1 MAVSLDIKKE
11 FLNDFQ
17 KKVITARKLLFNGNH
32 KWSSRIFDNLSLE
45 IEKIEWMDPQKKHR
59 LIMVITNS
67 WWIYL
72 NSLKRSKKGKVNIDV
87 IKYIDAYKRFLSFLS
102 KLDDFYL
109 FNNFSTN
116 LLRQFVKMEGLSQ
129 IGITKFI
136 NSFCAKLIE
145 RKDYQ
150 RLLEL
155 QILQI
160 FLRKS
165 VVPSEFFQLSM
176 EMLSKT
182 VYKIEPSKR
191 SLFLY
196 ILFENVCLEYKLMED
211 SSEFVKYINK
221 ILLNRLPG
229 TLKNEISG
237 VNRITINERSFSA
250 ILIDLDDLIYY
261 LNNNGEYN
269 WIIVIIRSIYLKIQ
283 EFKSFGEAISYIRK
297 FIDLSIKRN
306 RFEITF
312 AIYDYLED
320 QFIYQTDLSYDNI
333 LIELW
338 VEACKNFVDMDEK
351 KYLLQSLEK
360 LNTHLKLP
368 QTSSQI
374 YHYFYT
380 CNIMWQ
386 FKSEFFSLEQRD
398 FWRMMFYRALYEEGN
413 YSVAEKITP
422 FLEGDF
428 NKLLSDLESLNKEAE
443 PLKNQI
449 YSFED
454 TDESQKSILDP
465 FSIKQMVIRINS
477 LGKISYRM
485 ISIENNY
492 VDGAIT
498 NEFWNDSQIIEIFN
512 ELFYDAKARKFN
524 FNLTEFGKLLY
535 IFLPKQIRDFF
546 KSFKENLSYIP
557 QIYFILDTMTI
568 PFDLIYDNN
577 FFLLKF
583 SSGYKIGEIPLKGIT
598 FEKKFSPQLQNET
611 SESNYN
617 VMIIESINST
627 EPLKWNEAKKQKEII
642 FQFSAGSE
650 ELNFITNYF
659 NERPE
664 ISQLNALNGMKSTR
678 DEILM
683 NLSKDLYHIII
694 FVGNIFYSEMSP
706 KNSFFLTNDNQ
717 ILTLNDIIK
726 ALSQKDSKIQP
737 FLFFNTQIF
746 DIEGIKLKNV
756 LKTFGK
762 IIHQFDENNITGIL
776 SRNFPLFNAMTKEIF
791 ANFFNNLLNNNSQ
804 GDSLLKARQQSI
816 AHIIES
822 GGEKQILDSSSGEST
837 KQIDLRSSLALSS
850 YILFGIPWNSL
861 NTI

>member
-1 MAVSLDIKKE
+1 MVVSLDIRKE
-11 FLNDFQ
+11 FLKNFQ
-17 KKVITARKLLFNGNH
+17 KKVITARKLLFDGNH
-32 KWSSRIFDNLSLE
+32 KWSSRIFDNLISELD
-45 IEKIEWMDPQKKHR
+45 KIEWMDTQKKNQ
-59 LIMVITNS
+59 LILLITNS
-67 WWIYL
+67 WWIYI
-72 NSLKRSKKGKVNIDV
+72 NSLRRSKGGKINVDV

-102 KLDDFYL
+102 KLDDFYQ
-109 FNNFSTN
+109 FNHFCTN
-116 LLRQFVKMEGLSQ
+116 LLKQFIKMEGLSQ
-129 IGITKFI
+129 NGITKFL
-136 NSFCAKLIE
+136 NSFCAKLID
-145 RKDYQ
+145 RKDFQ

-182 VYKIEPSKR
+182 VFKIEPSKR
-191 SLFLY
+191 ALFLY
-196 ILFENVCLEYKLMED
+196 ILFENVCLEYKLIED
-211 SSEFVKYINK
+211 SSDFVKNINK

-237 VNRITINERSFSA
+237 VNRVSINERSFSA
-250 ILIDLDDLIYY
+250 ILIDLEDLIYY

-269 WIIVIIRSIYLKIQ
+269 WIIVIIRAIYLKIQ
-283 EFKSFGEAISYIRK
+283 EFKSYGEAVSYIRK
-297 FIDLSIKRN
+297 FIDFSIKRN
-306 RFEITF
+306 RLEITF
-312 AIYDYLED
+312 EIYDYLED

-338 VEACKNFVDMDEK
+338 VEACKNFVEVEEK

-368 QTSSQI
+368 QTSAQI
-374 YHYFYT
+374 YHYFFT

-398 FWRMMFYRALYEEGN
+398 FWRMMFYRALYEENN
-413 YSVAEKITP
+413 YGIAEKISP

-428 NKLLSDLESLNKEAE
+428 NKLLTDFETLNKEAG

-454 TDESQKSILDP
+454 SAESLKSILDN
-465 FSIKQMVIRINS
+465 FAIKQMMIRINS
-477 LGKISYRM
+477 QGKISYRM
-485 ISIENNY
+485 ISTENNY
-492 VDGAIT
+492 VDGAIN

-512 ELFYDAKARKFN
+512 ELFYEVEARKFN

-546 KSFKENLSYIP
+546 KTFKIESLSYIP
-557 QIYFILDTMTI
+557 QIYFILDKMTI

-577 FFLLKF
+577 FFLLKY
-583 SSGYKIGEIPLKGIT
+583 SSGYKIGEIPLRGIN
-598 FEKKFSPQLQNET
+598 FDEISNQQLQNET
-611 SESNYN
+611 SEIKYK
-617 VMIIESINST
+617 VLIIESINST
-627 EPLKWNEAKKQKEII
+627 EPLKWNEKNKQKELIYQ
-642 FQFSAGSE
+642 FQAGSE
-650 ELNFITNYF
+650 ELNYITNFF
-659 NERPE
+659 NEKTE
-664 ISQLNALNGMKSTR
+664 INEINALTSINSTR
-678 DEILM
+678 NEILL

-694 FVGNIFYSEMSP
+694 FVGNVFYSQMSP

-717 ILTLNDIIK
+717 ILTVNEIIK
-726 ALSQKDSKIQP
+726 ALDKNNPKIQP

-756 LKTFGK
+756 LKTFAE
-762 IIHQFDENNITGIL
+762 IVHQFDENTITGIL
-776 SRNFPLFNAMTKEIF
+776 SRNFPLFNTMTKEIF

-816 AHIIES
+816 SNIIENDV
-822 GGEKQILDSSSGEST
+822 E

-850 YILFGIPWNSL
+850 YLLFGIPWRAL
-861 NTI
+861 NP